1 MCAVSFLPYGSGFS
15 PAGLWQ
21 PRGGACRGAS
31 PRYIFFRMNF
41 VISGASGFIGSAL
54 SKRLSDMGGRVVPLE
69 RSDFFPEN
77 EEALSAKLV
86 GADVVVNLAGANL
99 NARWTPQYKKL
110 ILESRVET
118 TRRLVAAINMLARK
132 PALFVS
138 TSAVGIYPSAG
149 CFRDASPTRGDGFLS
164 YVCSKWEG
172 EALRVSPEVRLVITR
187 LAPVLSKNGGVFPL
201 MLKVFSRGLGA
212 RIGNGRQYFSWIMLE
227 DLLRIYFW
235 IFSNDRICGR
245 VNCVAP
251 EITDNRTFSRQLA
264 REVDAF
270 LWIVPKF
277 VMKLAFGERAV
288 LFTEGQ
294 CALPHLLEESG
305 FRFSYPHI
313 YEALTDLCAS
323 DYFID

>member
-1 MCAVSFLPYGSGFS
+1 
-15 PAGLWQ
+15 
-21 PRGGACRGAS
+21 
-31 PRYIFFRMNF
+31 MNF

-54 SKRLSDMGGRVVPLE
+54 SKRIAETGGRVVPLE
-69 RSDFFPEN
+69 RADFLPEN
-77 EEALSAKLV
+77 ESVLLAKLAV
-86 GADVVVNLAGANL
+86 ADVVVNLAGANL
-99 NARWTPQYKKL
+99 NARWTPQYKRE
-110 ILESRVET
+110 ILLSRVET
-118 TRRLVAAINMLARK
+118 TRCIVAAVNALDRK

-149 CFRDASPTRGDGFLS
+149 SFRDSSPTRGDGFLS

-172 EALRVSPEVRLVITR
+172 EALKVSPEVRLVITR

-201 MLKVFSRGLGA
+201 MLKIFSRGLGA

-235 IFSNDRICGR
+235 IFSNDKISGQI
-245 VNCVAP
+245 NCVAP

-264 REVDAF
+264 RESDAAF

-277 VMKLAFGERAV
+277 VLKLAYGERAV
-288 LFTEGQ
+288 LFSEGQ
-294 CALPHLLEESG
+294 CALPYLLEENG

-313 YEALTDLCAS
+313 YEALADLCKS
-323 DYFID
+323 DYMIE